1 MRSSLCAALAAPG
14 LEDFDV
20 AGVSFDMCWLCRARE
35 SGLED
40 TTSLGRAR
48 KSEQLD
54 VNLLLAVPLLN
65 EAANHANKE
74 DQPNDE

>member
-20 AGVSFDMCWLCRARE
+20 AGVSLDMCWLCRARVRARE

-48 KSEQLD
+48 KSEHLD

-65 EAANHANKE
+65 EAAYHAN
-74 DQPNDE
+74 